1 MESVYTVRVP
11 GDLWPSRGD
20 WEGVVVE
27 VHVSPGDRV
36 VEGQVL
42 VEVEIEKA
50 VLEIESPV
58 AGRVVGVHV
67 SRGDR
72 VAPGDPLV
80 DLVVEA

>member
-11 GDLWPSRGD
+11 GDLWPSRSD

-36 VEGQVL
+36 LEGQVL
-42 VEVEIEKA
+42 AEVEIEKA

-58 AGRVVGVHV
+58 SGRVVAVHV
-67 SRGDR
+67 RPGDR
-72 VAPGDPLV
+72 VEPGSPLV
-80 DLVVEA
+80 DLVVEG